1 MHSAPTKFEFSFL
14 AINLVVR
21 CDQRLT
27 FQVPRNFNTRTLAM
41 KRLATIAA
49 LLITTALPLASA
61 ASAAP
66 QSPDRVTSHC
76 ASGASEFTSGY
87 ASYDVCR

>member
-1 MHSAPTKFEFSFL
+1 
-14 AINLVVR
+14 
-21 CDQRLT
+21 
-27 FQVPRNFNTRTLAM
+27 M

-49 LLITTALPLASA
+49 LLIVTALPIASA

-66 QSPDRVTSHC
+66 NSPDRATTGC